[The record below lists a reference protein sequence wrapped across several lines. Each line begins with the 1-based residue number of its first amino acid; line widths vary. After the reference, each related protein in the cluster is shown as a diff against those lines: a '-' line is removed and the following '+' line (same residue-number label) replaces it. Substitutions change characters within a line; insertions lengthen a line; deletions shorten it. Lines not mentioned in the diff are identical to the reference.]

1 MGIKT
6 GGSTMYIIDYKKKLV
21 KKFNQSDLAYFLNNR
36 YDKNRFIFCDNKTN
50 TKKVLN
56 FALNK

>member
-1 MGIKT
+1 
-6 GGSTMYIIDYKKKLV
+6 MYVIDYKKNLV
-21 KKFNQSDLAYFLNNR
+21 KKFNQSDLAYFLNNK

-56 FALNK
+56 FALNKQ